1 MTINETTTCS
11 VRFYAGAAEAAGAD
25 AVTVELP
32 AGSSLADLVT
42 RLGADDQRL
51 AEVLGVCTLLLEG
64 QAASSHTVLPEGPAA
79 VDVLPPFAGG

>member
-1 MTINETTTCS
+1 MTINRLTNCS
-11 VRFYAGAAEAAGAD
+11 VRFAGAAEAAGAD

-32 AGSSLADLVT
+32 AGSSLADLVN

-64 QAASSHTVLPEGPAA
+64 QAAPSHTVLPEGQRPSM
-79 VDVLPPFAGG
+79 LPPFAGG